1 MPTKFD
7 EILKQRD
14 KYHADNMETM
24 NITDYRAFLE
34 TGALIEK
41 DHHGFVRCALS
52 GEMLAVN
59 PEQTDALIE
68 FLKGIT
74 AGAIRLF
81 VIFCKL
87 FVRGCSTL
95 FTERIG
101 IFYPN

>member
-1 MPTKFD
+1 MAHYWLFVTVRHSYYLKQTDTTEEKTMPTKFD

-68 FLKGIT
+68 FLKGI
-74 AGAIRLF
+74 R
-81 VIFCKL
+81 
-87 FVRGCSTL
+87 
-95 FTERIG
+95 E
-101 IFYPN
+101 

>member
-68 FLKGIT
+68 FLKGI
-74 AGAIRLF
+74 RD
-81 VIFCKL
+81 
-87 FVRGCSTL
+87 
-95 FTERIG
+95 
-101 IFYPN
+101 

>member
-1 MPTKFD
+1 MAHYRVFVTVRHSYYLKQTDTTEEKTMPMKFD

-41 DHHGFVRCALS
+41 DRHGFVRCALS

-59 PEQTDALIE
+59 PEQIDALIE
-68 FLKGIT
+68 FLKE
-74 AGAIRLF
+74 IRD
-81 VIFCKL
+81 
-87 FVRGCSTL
+87 
-95 FTERIG
+95 
-101 IFYPN
+101 